1 MFAKQSVIEYEK
13 DGQYMNGVI
22 KPMVNVKPVKL
33 GSNTRMSFSKID
45 EVLEMLYAKVNGEMI
60 RILTPQKIQNEEQTA
75 RQIARGDAMLV
86 KMHGDAR
93 DGEYVL
99 TKEEYDKAYGEGEL
113 DMKRPLPAFLR
124 KILLSFYAKG
134 YNRKTRQ
141 IQDRRL
147 FP

>member
-1 MFAKQSVIEYEK
+1 IQEFGDHIYKNAPDNSDLEILPRLFR
-13 DGQYMNGVI
+13 NLI
-22 KPMVNVKPVKL
+22 ITTN
-33 GSNTRMSFSKID
+33 FD

-99 TKEEYDKAYGEGEL
+99 TKEEYDKAYGEGE
-113 DMKRPLPAFLR
+113 
-124 KILLSFYAKG
+124 
-134 YNRKTRQ
+134 
-141 IQDRRL
+141 
-147 FP
+147 